1 MYNAR
6 GPILDPNLL
15 GRVCCLSGQF
25 SERMSPDE
33 PNTPRETAIEQLE
46 WFGFSSYAA
55 ETFVTLLGM
64 DGATA
69 RQISENSAVPRTRVY
84 DAVDELNGRGLVDVQ
99 HSNPKRFR
107 AVSRET
113 TGQRFEQRFTER
125 LNRFR
130 TALEA
135 LDTDRAPDEQRGV
148 WTVTGRETVTE
159 RVVEFIDAA
168 EEEIVFVSVAELL
181 TDEVV
186 ERLTAARERG
196 VSIRLGEMADSSERQ
211 INGLVPGTEF
221 IPSLWNWEETPS
233 GRLLMVDGKQTLV
246 SVLVPGAERT
256 KDETAIWGA
265 GERNSLVVV
274 LRALFTWQ
282 LDSSS
287 FE

>member
-1 MYNAR
+1 MH
-6 GPILDPNLL
+6 
-15 GRVCCLSGQF
+15 
-25 SERMSPDE
+25 
-33 PNTPRETAIEQLE
+33 
-46 WFGFSSYAA
+46 
-55 ETFVTLLGM
+55 
-64 DGATA
+64 
-69 RQISENSAVPRTRVY
+69 

-99 HSNPKRFR
+99 HSEPKRFR

-113 TGQRFEQRFTER
+113 TGRRFEQRFTER

-135 LDTDRAPDEQRGV
+135 LDTGSTPDEQRGV
-148 WTVTGRETVTE
+148 WTVTGRETITE

-181 TDEVV
+181 TDEVI

-196 VSIRLGEMADSSERQ
+196 VSIKLGEMADSSEHQ

-233 GRLLMVDGKQTLV
+233 GRLVMVDGEQTLV
-246 SVLVPGAERT
+246 SVLVPNPEGT

>member
-1 MYNAR
+1 MIVCPVLRDTIGKAFLLCQLSR
-6 GPILDPNLL
+6 GHPGLH
-15 GRVCCLSGQF
+15 
-25 SERMSPDE
+25 
-33 PNTPRETAIEQLE
+33 
-46 WFGFSSYAA
+46 
-55 ETFVTLLGM
+55 
-64 DGATA
+64 
-69 RQISENSAVPRTRVY
+69 

-99 HSNPKRFR
+99 HSEPKRFR

-113 TGQRFEQRFTER
+113 TGRRFEQRFTER

-135 LDTDRAPDEQRGV
+135 LDTGSTPDEQRGV
-148 WTVTGRETVTE
+148 WTVTGRETITE

-168 EEEIVFVSVAELL
+168 EEEIVFVSV
-181 TDEVV
+181 
-186 ERLTAARERG
+186 
-196 VSIRLGEMADSSERQ
+196 
-211 INGLVPGTEF
+211 LVPNPEG
-221 IPSLWNWEETPS
+221 
-233 GRLLMVDGKQTLV
+233 
-246 SVLVPGAERT
+246 T

>member
-1 MYNAR
+1 M
-6 GPILDPNLL
+6 
-15 GRVCCLSGQF
+15 
-25 SERMSPDE
+25 DE
-33 PNTPRETAIEQLE
+33 PDTPREIAIEQLE
-46 WFGFSSYAA
+46 WFGLSSYAA
-55 ETFVTLLGM
+55 KTLVTLFKM

-84 DAVDELNGRGLVDVQ
+84 DAVDELNGRGLVDIQ

-107 AVSRET
+107 AVSQET
-113 TGQRFEQRFTER
+113 TGQQFEQRFTEH

-130 TALEA
+130 AALEA
-135 LDTDRAPDEQRGV
+135 LDTDSTLEEQRGV
-148 WTVTGRETVTE
+148 WTVTGRETVTD
-159 RVVEFIDAA
+159 RVVECIDTA
-168 EEEIVFVSVAELL
+168 EEEVVFVSVAELL

-186 ERLTAARERG
+186 ESLTAARERG
-196 VSIRLGEMADSSERQ
+196 VSVRLGEMADSSERQ
-211 INGLVPGTEF
+211 INGVIQGTEF

-233 GRLLMVDGKQTLV
+233 GRLVMVDGERTLV
-246 SVLVPGAERT
+246 SVLVPGPERS